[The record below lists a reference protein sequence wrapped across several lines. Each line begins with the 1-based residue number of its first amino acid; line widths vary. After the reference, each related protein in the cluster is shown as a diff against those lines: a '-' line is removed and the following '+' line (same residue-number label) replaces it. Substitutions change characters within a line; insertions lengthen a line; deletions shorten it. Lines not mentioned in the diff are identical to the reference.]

1 MPNRG
6 WRDIVADMLEVAKT
20 PTNKTTIMYKVVLSY
35 DLLKEYLKMTQ
46 EAGLLEHDAKTNK
59 YKTTDSGLEYLKLFD
74 SINNLV
80 YRKGVRLPHSATL
93 KRAYVN

>member
-20 PTNKTTIMYKVVLSY
+20 PTNKTTIMYKAVLSY

-46 EAGLLEHDAKTNK
+46 EAGLLEHDTITGK
-59 YKTTDSGLEYLKLFD
+59 YQTTDSGLEYLQLFD
-74 SINNLV
+74 KMNNLV
-80 YRKGVRLPHSATL
+80 YRKGVRLPHNIPL